1 MTSTSFRNA
10 GSTVDKPVV
19 SEGAM
24 NTTVGDI
31 LVVDDEIDNLQLLT
45 QLLSQDGYQVRPTE
59 TQQQA
64 IEAAL
69 AQPPC
74 IILLGV
80 GKPEIDGIKFCERL
94 KQDERTRDI
103 PIIITSA
110 LQDAQSRIRGFEAGG
125 VDFISKPYQEQ
136 EVLARV
142 RTHMSLHQ
150 AQSHL
155 KDLVAKGI
163 AELEIGDERF
173 QLLVDQAGDAFF
185 ILDYEGEIRDVN
197 QRACL
202 SLGRSREELLGLSIA
217 EVDVDVDPKKHIGE
231 FWDPLEPGEHVTFEG
246 RHRRKDGSTFPVEV
260 RLGRLDL
267 PTEKLLLALARDI
280 TERKHKEKEIERHR
294 ELERLVAKISI
305 KIVGQTGLELEN
317 SIQAALSEIGNFF
330 DVDAVRLYRLSPD
343 GDVLK
348 FRLNWLSDRLAPPQ
362 EMEMILGGTYP
373 NIASHFMNG
382 DPMAFGSLNECPQ
395 IPELL
400 RILEFFGT
408 KAGVGVPLE
417 IDDSGVDVFAMD
429 QVLTVHEWPEDIVER
444 CKTIG
449 QVLLSAVRRREVEL
463 DLEARYQDIKKLKK
477 RLERENI
484 YLMEEIDIQH
494 ENDDIVGKSHLIRS
508 VLSQAKR
515 VAVQDTAVLVLGETG
530 TGKGLIARDI
540 HQKSRRRNRA
550 LITVNCAALPATLIE
565 SELFGH
571 EKGAFTGA
579 LNQKLGRFELADG
592 GTMFLDEV
600 GDLPLEL
607 QAKLLRV
614 LEDQEFER
622 LGSSKTKTVD
632 VRIIAAS
639 NRHLDQLIEEGKFRA
654 DLFYR
659 LGVFPIHVPGLAERR
674 SDIPL
679 LVWFF
684 ISELQHKLGKTIT
697 EISSESMDTLISYDW
712 PGNVRELRNII
723 ERAMILSPTSV
734 LELGDWFPGSP
745 VSTSIT
751 SQIRK
756 ATGETLDEVQRAYI
770 LEVLQACDW
779 KIHGENGA
787 AERLGLKRTTLQS
800 RMKKLGIERPVS

>member
-1 MTSTSFRNA
+1 MLRMRMNELQSSTS
-10 GSTVDKPVV
+10 P
-19 SEGAM
+19 
-24 NTTVGDI
+24 
-31 LVVDDEIDNLQLLT
+31 
-45 QLLSQDGYQVRPTE
+45 
-59 TQQQA
+59 
-64 IEAAL
+64 
-69 AQPPC
+69 
-74 IILLGV
+74 
-80 GKPEIDGIKFCERL
+80 
-94 KQDERTRDI
+94 ERT
-103 PIIITSA
+103 
-110 LQDAQSRIRGFEAGG
+110 
-125 VDFISKPYQEQ
+125 VN
-136 EVLARV
+136 
-142 RTHMSLHQ
+142 
-150 AQSHL
+150 
-155 KDLVAKGI
+155 
-163 AELEIGDERF
+163 LEESEKRF

-185 ILDYEGEIRDVN
+185 ILDYEGTIREVN
-197 QRACL
+197 QRAYV
-202 SLGRSREELLGLSIA
+202 SLGRSREELVGLNIA
-217 EVDVDVDPKKHIGE
+217 EVDVDVDPKQHKEE
-231 FWDPLEPGEHVTFEG
+231 FWDPLGAREHITFES
-246 RHRRKDGSTFPVEV
+246 RHRRKDGSTFPVEI

-267 PTEKLLLALARDI
+267 EAEKLLLALARDI
-280 TERKHKEKEIERHR
+280 TERKQTQIELEKHR
-294 ELERLVAKISI
+294 EFERLVTKVSLR
-305 KIVGQTGLELEN
+305 IVGQTGVDLES
-317 SIQAALSEIGNFF
+317 SIQAALLDVSSFF
-330 DVDAVRLYRLSPD
+330 GVDAVRLYRLSPG

-348 FRLNWLSDRLAPPQ
+348 FRLNWFSEHLAPPQ
-362 EMEMILGGTYP
+362 EMDVILAGTYP
-373 NIASHFMNG
+373 NIASQLMNG
-382 DPMAFGSLNECPQ
+382 DPMVFGSLKECPQ

-400 RILEFFGT
+400 KILEFFGT
-408 KAGVGVPLE
+408 KAGAGVPLE
-417 IDDSGVDVFAMD
+417 IDDTGVDVFAMD
-429 QVLTVHEWPEDIVER
+429 QVLNVHEWPEDIVER

-449 QVLLSAVRRREVEL
+449 QVLLSAVRRREAEH
-463 DLEARYQDIKKLKK
+463 DLEARYKEIKKLKN
-477 RLERENI
+477 RLDQENT
-484 YLMEEIDIQH
+484 YLMEEIEIQR

-508 VLSQAKR
+508 TLSQAKR

-540 HQKSRRRNRA
+540 HKKSRRRNRP

-622 LGSSKTKTVD
+622 LGSSKTRVVD
-632 VRIIAAS
+632 VRIIAAT
-639 NRHLDQLIEEGKFRA
+639 NRNLDVLIEEGKFRA

-659 LGVFPIHVPGLAERR
+659 LGVFPIRVPGLAERR

-697 EISSESMDTLISYDW
+697 KIPSESMDALTSYDW

-745 VSTSIT
+745 ASTSIT

-800 RMKKLGIERPVS
+800 RMKKLGIERPVG

>member
-1 MTSTSFRNA
+1 MNELQSSTN
-10 GSTVDKPVV
+10 
-19 SEGAM
+19 
-24 NTTVGDI
+24 
-31 LVVDDEIDNLQLLT
+31 
-45 QLLSQDGYQVRPTE
+45 
-59 TQQQA
+59 
-64 IEAAL
+64 
-69 AQPPC
+69 
-74 IILLGV
+74 
-80 GKPEIDGIKFCERL
+80 
-94 KQDERTRDI
+94 
-103 PIIITSA
+103 
-110 LQDAQSRIRGFEAGG
+110 
-125 VDFISKPYQEQ
+125 
-136 EVLARV
+136 
-142 RTHMSLHQ
+142 
-150 AQSHL
+150 
-155 KDLVAKGI
+155 
-163 AELEIGDERF
+163 
-173 QLLVDQAGDAFF
+173 
-185 ILDYEGEIRDVN
+185 
-197 QRACL
+197 
-202 SLGRSREELLGLSIA
+202 
-217 EVDVDVDPKKHIGE
+217 
-231 FWDPLEPGEHVTFEG
+231 
-246 RHRRKDGSTFPVEV
+246 
-260 RLGRLDL
+260 
-267 PTEKLLLALARDI
+267 
-280 TERKHKEKEIERHR
+280 TERKHKEKELERHR
-294 ELERLVAKISI
+294 EFERLVAKISVRI
-305 KIVGQTGLELEN
+305 AGHTGLELEN
-317 SIQAALSEIGNFF
+317 SIQVILGDICNFF
-330 DVDAVRLYRLSPD
+330 DVDAVRLYRLSPG

-348 FRLNWLSDRLAPPQ
+348 FRLNWLSGHLAPPQ
-362 EMEMILGGTYP
+362 EIEMIHRGTYP
-373 NIASHFMNG
+373 DISALYMKGESIV
-382 DPMAFGSLNECPQ
+382 FGSLNECPQ

-429 QVLTVHEWPEDIVER
+429 KVLADHEWPGDIVER

-449 QVLLSAVRRREVEL
+449 QVVLSAVCRREVEL
-463 DLEARYQDIKKLKK
+463 DLEARYKDIKKLKN
-477 RLERENI
+477 RLEQENI
-484 YLMEEIDIQH
+484 YLMEEIEIQH

-540 HQKSRRRNRA
+540 HQKSRRRNRP

-579 LNQKLGRFELADG
+579 IDRKIGRFELADG

-632 VRIIAAS
+632 VRIIAAT
-639 NRHLDQLIEEGKFRA
+639 NRNLDQLIEEGKFRA

-697 EISSESMDTLISYDW
+697 EISSESMNALTSYDW

-745 VSTSIT
+745 ASTSFT
-751 SQIRK
+751 SQIKK
-756 ATGETLDEVQRAYI
+756 ANDETLDEVQRAHI
-770 LEVLQACDW
+770 LEVLEACGW
-779 KIHGENGA
+779 KIHGEGGA

>member
-1 MTSTSFRNA
+1 MNLRES
-10 GSTVDKPVV
+10 DK
-19 SEGAM
+19 
-24 NTTVGDI
+24 
-31 LVVDDEIDNLQLLT
+31 
-45 QLLSQDGYQVRPTE
+45 
-59 TQQQA
+59 
-64 IEAAL
+64 
-69 AQPPC
+69 
-74 IILLGV
+74 
-80 GKPEIDGIKFCERL
+80 
-94 KQDERTRDI
+94 
-103 PIIITSA
+103 
-110 LQDAQSRIRGFEAGG
+110 
-125 VDFISKPYQEQ
+125 
-136 EVLARV
+136 
-142 RTHMSLHQ
+142 
-150 AQSHL
+150 
-155 KDLVAKGI
+155 
-163 AELEIGDERF
+163 RF

-185 ILDYEGEIRDVN
+185 ILDYEGTIRDVN
-197 QRACL
+197 QRAYM
-202 SLGRSREELLGLSIA
+202 SLGRSREELLGLNIV
-217 EVDVDVDPKKHIGE
+217 EVDVDVDPKQHIEE
-231 FWDPLEPGEHVTFEG
+231 FWDPLEAGEYVTFES

-267 PTEKLLLALARDI
+267 GTEKLLLALARDI
-280 TERKHKEKEIERHR
+280 TERKHKEKELERHR
-294 ELERLVAKISI
+294 EFERLVAKISARI
-305 KIVGQTGLELEN
+305 AGQTGLELEN
-317 SIQAALSEIGNFF
+317 SIQVTLGDICKFF

-348 FRLNWLSDRLAPPQ
+348 FRLNWLSDHLAPPQ
-362 EMEMILGGTYP
+362 EMEMIHGATYP
-373 NIASHFMNG
+373 NIAALYMKGESTI
-382 DPMAFGSLNECPQ
+382 FGSLNECPQ
-395 IPELL
+395 IPEFI

-408 KAGVGVPLE
+408 KAGAGVPLE

-429 QVLTVHEWPEDIVER
+429 KVSANHEWPDDIVER

-449 QVLLSAVRRREVEL
+449 QVLLSAVSRREVEL
-463 DLEARYQDIKKLKK
+463 DLEARYEDIKKLKNC
-477 RLERENI
+477 LEQENI
-484 YLMEEIDIQH
+484 YLIDEIDTQH

-508 VLSQAKR
+508 VLRQAKM

-540 HQKSRRRNRA
+540 HHKSRRRNRP

-579 LNQKLGRFELADG
+579 INQKLGRFELADG

-622 LGSSKTKTVD
+622 VGSSKTKTVD
-632 VRIIAAS
+632 VRIIAAT
-639 NRHLDQLIEEGKFRA
+639 NRDLDRLIEEGKFRA

-659 LGVFPIHVPGLAERR
+659 LGVFPIHVPGLTERR

-697 EISSESMDTLISYDW
+697 RIPSESMDALTSYDW

-734 LELGDWFPGSP
+734 LELGDWFPSSP
-745 VSTSIT
+745 ASTSIT
-751 SQIRK
+751 SQIKK
-756 ATGETLDEVQRAYI
+756 ANGETLDEVQRAHI
-770 LEVLQACDW
+770 LEVLEACGW
-779 KIHGENGA
+779 KIHGEGGA

>member
-1 MTSTSFRNA
+1 VN
-10 GSTVDKPVV
+10 DKKPGIY
-19 SEGAM
+19 SP
-24 NTTVGDI
+24 DI
-31 LVVDDEIDNLQLLT
+31 LIVDDVSGNLKLLMN
-45 QLLSQDGYQVRPTE
+45 LLIPAGYKVRPASNGAE
-59 TQQQA
+59 
-64 IEAAL
+64 AL
-69 AQPPC
+69 AAVAQKKPDL
-74 IILLGV
+74 ILLDIKMPGM
-80 GKPEIDGIKFCERL
+80 DGFEVCTRL
-94 KQDERTRDI
+94 KADDQSKTI
-103 PIIITSA
+103 PIIFISA
-110 LQDAQSRIRGFEAGG
+110 LEETADKVKAFQIGG
-125 VDFISKPYQEQ
+125 VDYIIKPFQEE
-136 EVLARV
+136 EVLMRV
-142 RTHMSLHQ
+142 NTHVELHRMRMNLESAVAERTLNLRES
-150 AQSHL
+150 
-155 KDLVAKGI
+155 
-163 AELEIGDERF
+163 DERF

-185 ILDYEGEIRDVN
+185 IFDYEGTIRDVN
-197 QRACL
+197 QRAYV
-202 SLGRSREELLGLSIA
+202 SLGRSREELLGLNIS
-217 EVDVDVDPKKHIGE
+217 EVDVDVDPKQHIEE
-231 FWDPLEPGEHVTFEG
+231 FWDPLGAGEYVTFEG
-246 RHRRKDGSTFPVEV
+246 RHRRKDGSTFPVEI
-260 RLGRLDL
+260 RLGRLNL
-267 PTEKLLLALARDI
+267 PTEKLLLALARDT
-280 TERKHKEKEIERHR
+280 TERKHKEKELERHH
-294 ELERLVAKISI
+294 ELEHLVAKISI
-305 KIVGQTGLELEN
+305 KILGQTGLELEKA
-317 SIQAALSEIGNFF
+317 IQVILGDICIFF

-343 GDVLK
+343 GDVLN
-348 FRLNWLSDRLAPPQ
+348 FRLNWLSDHLAPPQ
-362 EMEMILGGTYP
+362 EMEVILGGTYP
-373 NIASHFMNG
+373 NIASQLMSG
-382 DPMAFGSLNECPQ
+382 DPMVFGILDERPQ

-400 RILEFFGT
+400 RMLDFFGT
-408 KAGVGVPLE
+408 KAGAAVPLE
-417 IDDSGVDVFAMD
+417 IDDSGVDIFSLD
-429 QVLTVHEWPEDIVER
+429 QVLNVHEWPEDIVKH
-444 CKTIG
+444 CNTIG
-449 QVLLSAVRRREVEL
+449 QILLSTVRRREAEL
-463 DLEARYQDIKKLKK
+463 DLEARYEDIKKLKK
-477 RLERENI
+477 RLEQENT

-540 HQKSRRRNRA
+540 HQKSQRRNRP

-579 LNQKLGRFELADG
+579 IERKIGRFELADG

-622 LGSSKTKTVD
+622 LGSSKTMTVD
-632 VRIIAAS
+632 VRIIAAT
-639 NRHLDQLIEEGKFRA
+639 NRKLDQLIEEGKFRA

-659 LGVFPIHVPGLAERR
+659 LGVFPIHVPGLIERR

-697 EISSESMDTLISYDW
+697 KIPSESMNALTSYDW

-745 VSTSIT
+745 SSTSNT
-751 SQIRK
+751 SQIKK
-756 ATGETLDEVQRAYI
+756 ANGETLDEVQRAYI

>member
-1 MTSTSFRNA
+1 MNLRES
-10 GSTVDKPVV
+10 DK
-19 SEGAM
+19 
-24 NTTVGDI
+24 
-31 LVVDDEIDNLQLLT
+31 
-45 QLLSQDGYQVRPTE
+45 
-59 TQQQA
+59 
-64 IEAAL
+64 
-69 AQPPC
+69 
-74 IILLGV
+74 
-80 GKPEIDGIKFCERL
+80 
-94 KQDERTRDI
+94 
-103 PIIITSA
+103 
-110 LQDAQSRIRGFEAGG
+110 
-125 VDFISKPYQEQ
+125 
-136 EVLARV
+136 
-142 RTHMSLHQ
+142 
-150 AQSHL
+150 
-155 KDLVAKGI
+155 
-163 AELEIGDERF
+163 RF

-185 ILDYEGEIRDVN
+185 ILDYEGTIRDVN
-197 QRACL
+197 RRAYMR
-202 SLGRSREELLGLSIA
+202 LGRSREELLGLNIV
-217 EVDVDVDPKKHIGE
+217 EVDVDVDPKQHIEE
-231 FWDPLEPGEHVTFEG
+231 FWDPLEAGEYVTFES

-267 PTEKLLLALARDI
+267 GTEKLLLALARDI
-280 TERKHKEKEIERHR
+280 TERKHKEKELERHR
-294 ELERLVAKISI
+294 EFERLVAKISARI
-305 KIVGQTGLELEN
+305 AGQTGLELEN
-317 SIQAALSEIGNFF
+317 SIQVTLGDICKFF
-330 DVDAVRLYRLSPD
+330 DVDAVRLYRLSPG

-348 FRLNWLSDRLAPPQ
+348 FRLNWLSGHLAPPQ
-362 EMEMILGGTYP
+362 EMEVILEGTYP
-373 NIASHFMNG
+373 IIASQLMTG
-382 DPMAFGSLNECPQ
+382 EPMVFGSLSECPQ

-444 CKTIG
+444 CRTIG

-463 DLEARYQDIKKLKK
+463 DLEAKYKDIKKLKH
-477 RLERENI
+477 RLEQENT
-484 YLMEEIDIQH
+484 YLMEEIEIQH
-494 ENDDIVGKSHLIRS
+494 ESDDIVGKSHLIRS
-508 VLSQAKR
+508 TLSQAKR

-540 HQKSRRRNRA
+540 HQKSRRRNRP

-622 LGSSKTKTVD
+622 VGSSKTRTVD
-632 VRIIAAS
+632 VRIIAAT
-639 NRHLDQLIEEGKFRA
+639 NRNLDQLIEEGKFRA

-659 LGVFPIHVPGLAERR
+659 LGVFPIRVPGLKERR

-697 EISSESMDTLISYDW
+697 KIPSESMDTLIFYDW